1 MKYQPN
7 CSHGYSV
14 TGSPTSNST
23 SRLPESNNSHHKKL
37 IDVVKEVRNQ
47 QESES
52 HHHSRSNGHHSK
64 AATTLQFAAL
74 TFKAAKQRE
83 LHHNGC
89 RTNAKSPS
97 NTEVNLISHNLQLSL
112 ESHGH

>member
-14 TGSPTSNST
+14 TGSPTSSSV

-47 QESES
+47 QES
-52 HHHSRSNGHHSK
+52 HHSRSNGHHSK
-64 AATTLQFAAL
+64 AATLQFAAL
-74 TFKAAKQRE
+74 TFKAKQKE
-83 LHHNGC
+83 LHQNGC
-89 RTNAKSPS
+89 RIQPNGKSPP
-97 NTEVNLISHNLQLSL
+97 NAEVNLIIYTCNS
-112 ESHGH
+112 ECKVV